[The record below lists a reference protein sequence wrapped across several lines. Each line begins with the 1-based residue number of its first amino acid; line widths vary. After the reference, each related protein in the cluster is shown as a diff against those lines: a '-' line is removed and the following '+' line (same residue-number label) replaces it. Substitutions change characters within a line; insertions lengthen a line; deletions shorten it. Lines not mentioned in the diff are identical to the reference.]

1 MPACPRCKSTQVIKN
16 GRIHSGKPKWQCKA
30 CGRQFVEAPQ
40 WRAIPDETK
49 TLIDRLLLEKISIAG
64 IAPVTNVS
72 ESWLYA
78 YVSTKYG
85 QVPRHLEV
93 TPKKS
98 GA

>member
-1 MPACPRCKSTQVIKN
+1 MPACPRCESTQVIKN

-30 CGRQFVEAPQ
+30 CGRQFVETPQ
-40 WRAIPDETK
+40 WRTISDDTK
-49 TLIDRLLLEKISIAG
+49 ALIDRLLLEKISIAG
-64 IAPVTNVS
+64 IARATNVS

-78 YVSTKYG
+78 SVSTKYA
-85 QVPRHLEV
+85 QVPRQLEV